1 MDWVTTL
8 ILMFGGVVF
17 FLLLGLP
24 IVFSFLVVNLIGAF
38 FVLGGDVGIMQMVRN
53 MQGSVAQYALAP
65 IVLFVFMGE
74 IMLHTKIAARA
85 IDAVDRL
92 FTRVPGRL
100 SLIAVTGGTVFATLS
115 GSTLANTAVLGKTL
129 LPEMNARGYNSGI
142 SMGPIMAVGGIAM
155 LIPPSGLAVLLGSL
169 GKISINELLIAA
181 IVPAMMM
188 AALFFVYIIVRCVIN
203 PKLAPVYEVEERS
216 WSERLMPFVKYVMP
230 LGGIFIAVVGSMVA
244 GIATPTESA
253 ALGSLASIIAAAMYR
268 SLSLKALVDS
278 VTETMKFSAM
288 ILFVI
293 CASSTFSQIL
303 AFSGAT
309 QAVSAFVASL
319 GLSPIELLIAMLL
332 ILVVLGCFME
342 QVSMMMLT
350 LPIFMPIA
358 MAAGIEPV
366 WFGVMM
372 LIVLEMSLCTPP
384 LGLLIFVMQGIAP
397 KGTTLSSIYASVT
410 PFILLEV
417 FVLALIMMFPIIT
430 SWLPSLLL

>member
-8 ILMFGGVVF
+8 ILMFGGVIF

-24 IVFSFLVVNLIGAF
+24 IVFSFLAVNLIGAF
-38 FVLGGDVGIMQMVRN
+38 FVMGGDVGIMQMVRN

-92 FTRVPGRL
+92 FSRLPGRL
-100 SLIAVTGGTVFATLS
+100 SLIAVTGGTVFASLS

-129 LPEMNARGYNSGI
+129 LPEMKERGYAPGI

-169 GKISINELLIAA
+169 GKISINQLLIAA
-181 IVPAMMM
+181 IVPAVMM
-188 AALFFVYIIVRCVIN
+188 AVLFFVYIIARCMVN
-203 PKLAPVYEVEERS
+203 PSLAPVYEVEERS
-216 WSERLMPFVKYVMP
+216 WSDRLLPFFKYVVP
-230 LGGIFIAVVGSMVA
+230 LGGIFVAVVGSMVA

-253 ALGSLASIIAAAMYR
+253 ALGSLASILAAALYR
-268 SLSLKALVDS
+268 SLSFKALIDS
-278 VTETMKFSAM
+278 ITETMKFSAM

-309 QAVSAFVASL
+309 HSISMFVAEL
-319 GLSPIELLIAMLL
+319 GLSPFALLLAMLA
-332 ILVVLGCFME
+332 ILLLLGCFME

-358 MAAGIEPV
+358 LSAGIEPV
-366 WFGVMM
+366 WFGVML

-397 KGTTLSSIYASVT
+397 KGTTLQNIYASVT
-410 PFILLEV
+410 PFILLELL
-417 FVLALIMMFPIIT
+417 VLGLIMAFPIIT
-430 SWLPSLLL
+430 SWLPSMLL

>member
-129 LPEMNARGYNSGI
+129 LPEMQSRGYHSGI

-169 GKISINELLIAA
+169 GKISINQLLIAA
-181 IVPAMMM
+181 IVPAAMM
-188 AALFFVYIIVRCVIN
+188 AALFFIYIIVRCVIN
-203 PKLAPVYEVEERS
+203 PSLAPVYEVEKRS

-253 ALGSLASIIAAAMYR
+253 ALGSLASIIAAAIYR
-268 SLSLKALVDS
+268 SLSLKALIDS

-309 QAVSAFVASL
+309 QAVSAFVAGL

-358 MAAGIEPV
+358 LAAGIEPV
-366 WFGVMM
+366 WFGVML

-397 KGTTLSSIYASVT
+397 KGTSLSSIYASVT

-430 SWLPSLLL
+430 HWLPSVLL